1 MAIICPLFSGS
12 TGNSTYIAYENTAVL
27 VDAGASFKGISEAI
41 ERVGGNINKL
51 SAVFVTHEH
60 DDHIKGL
67 KTLLKKSGATLV
79 ASEKTLEALISAN
92 KVPEGADVL
101 AISENGFVKDGI
113 FANRFSTS
121 HDCDG
126 SSGYT
131 FILPDNKKIS
141 VCTDL
146 GIITDEVSK
155 ALTGS
160 NALLIE
166 SNHDLDMLKSGPY
179 PPFLKVRIMSNKGH
193 ISNNTCAGEIK
204 RLFSLGTERFI
215 LGHLSLN
222 NNTPL
227 LARSATES
235 ALMDLNAEN
244 GKDYILKV
252 ASPSKNGAIVL

>member
-27 VDAGASFKGISEAI
+27 VDAGASCKGLTEAAYRIGGDI
-41 ERVGGNINKL
+41 ERL
-51 SAVFVTHEH
+51 SAIFITHEH

-92 KVPEGADVL
+92 KVPESTKVV
-101 AISENGFVKDGI
+101 AIAENGFLADDILV
-113 FANRFSTS
+113 NRFSTS
-121 HDCDG
+121 HDCAG

-131 FILPDNKKIS
+131 FTLPDNKKIS

-146 GIITDEVSK
+146 GIITDEVSS
-155 ALTGS
+155 ALKGS
-160 NALLIE
+160 DAVLIE
-166 SNHDLDMLKSGPY
+166 SNHDVDMLKSGPY
-179 PPFLKVRIMSNKGH
+179 PPFLKVRIMSDTGH
-193 ISNNTCAGEIK
+193 ISNNVCAAEIK
-204 RLFSLGTERFI
+204 KLFTLGTERFI
-215 LGHLSLN
+215 LGHLSQN

-252 ASPSKNGAIVL
+252 ATPSKNGALVL